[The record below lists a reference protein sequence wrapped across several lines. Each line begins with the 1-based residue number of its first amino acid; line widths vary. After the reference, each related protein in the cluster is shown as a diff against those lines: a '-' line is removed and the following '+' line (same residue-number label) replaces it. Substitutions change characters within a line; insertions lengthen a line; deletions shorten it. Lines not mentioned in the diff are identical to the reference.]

1 MPGLGAPSPPIVLR
15 PHCMLADDATTFT
28 VTRKGWWRRKY
39 LQCKS
44 SWTCGV
50 GVEGGCITGRCD
62 VTSQLLYWF
71 SQLPE
76 PFPSVP
82 THSIS
87 RIDCVKCWMTSCY
100 WHRFFLASLESS
112 DFCGGFSPKLRR
124 STWDDEKEKMRKR
137 QMTKEIFQDVE
148 SWSAERM
155 RMIDPIAHAQENFAL
170 RKDPLS
176 TLALKCDFQSVFW
189 WGFLLFAGILR
200 LSSSIQRFP
209 LRQSV
214 SFGLKSCFEAKYS
227 KHYIRIH
234 SREEP
239 PTSRLHTPPQLA
251 IHPEINRTRAKKKPR
266 TKQNN
271 NKVKSQECFACCEL
285 SPTKLR
291 GKAKLKKK

>member
-1 MPGLGAPSPPIVLR
+1 MPGLRAPSPPIVLR

-39 LQCKS
+39 LRCKS

-71 SQLPE
+71 SLLPE

-124 STWDDEKEKMRKR
+124 STWDDEKEKMRQR

-176 TLALKCDFQSVFW
+176 TLAQMWLSKRVLVR
-189 WGFLLFAGILR
+189 LLIVRRHFAIVVVD
-200 LSSSIQRFP
+200 P
-209 LRQSV
+209 KV
-214 SFGLKSCFEAKYS
+214 
-227 KHYIRIH
+227 
-234 SREEP
+234 
-239 PTSRLHTPPQLA
+239 PTSPERLVWLEELLRSKVLKALHSDTFARGASNQSTPHTIAVGNSSRNKP
-251 IHPEINRTRAKKKPR
+251 HKSKKE
-266 TKQNN
+266 TEN
-271 NKVKSQECFACCEL
+271 
-285 SPTKLR
+285 
-291 GKAKLKKK
+291 